1 MRWGY
6 DYLPLPN
13 NSSRRRPSCWLLGC
27 LIAIFP
33 ANLIVLWWLR
43 SPPDLLDTFRP
54 LNSIPPVRSDIFA
67 GNSSDPAS
75 LDIPGQDERAVVSTL
90 YSESFTSAV
99 LTLGRSLQNAKIA
112 ARCILLYIPE
122 RLSSQT
128 LCQLSEIGWE
138 LRPIERIPL
147 PNGGKGV
154 HPRFRDQY
162 SKLRVWSL
170 DEIGIKSVIYLD
182 GDMLVRQNFD
192 ELWGLPFEFAAVS
205 DVYGDS
211 RGFALSFNAGMM
223 FLHTSSSIFSDMLN
237 KIETA
242 EYRRLDAEQGFLNS
256 YFASQVVRLPH
267 TYNANLVI
275 KQRNPFLWGAIEE
288 DMRIVH
294 YTMMKPFISDER
306 SRAIGIWEEELKHWD
321 IVWQNVSS
329 ELMTMVGEC

>member
-1 MRWGY
+1 MRWSY
-6 DYLPLPN
+6 DYLPLPI
-13 NSSRRRPSCWLLGC
+13 NSSRRRLSCWLLGC
-27 LIAIFP
+27 LVALVSV
-33 ANLIVLWWLR
+33 NLIVLWWLR
-43 SPPDLLDTFRP
+43 PPSGLLDTFRP
-54 LNSIPPVRSDIFA
+54 LNSIPPLHSDVFA
-67 GNSSDPAS
+67 GNSSDPAL
-75 LDIPGQDERAVVSTL
+75 LDTPGQDERAVVSTL

-99 LTLGRSLQNAKIA
+99 LTLGRSLRNAKIA
-112 ARCILLYIPE
+112 ARRILLYLPE

-138 LRPIERIPL
+138 LRPIERIPP

-154 HPRFRDQY
+154 HLRFRDQY

-170 DEIGIKSVIYLD
+170 DSIGIKSVIYLD

-192 ELWGLPFEFAAVS
+192 ELWSLPFEFAAVP

-223 FLHTSSSIFSDMLN
+223 LLRTSSNIFSDMLN
-237 KIETA
+237 KIDTA

-256 YFASQVVRLPH
+256 YFASQVVRLPR

-275 KQRNPFLWGAIEE
+275 KQRNPLLWDTIEE

-294 YTMMKPFISDER
+294 YTMMKPFIPDDR
-306 SRAIGIWEEELKHWD
+306 SRAVGIWEEELKYWD
-321 IVWQNVSS
+321 IVWKNVSS
-329 ELMTMVGEC
+329 ELIGEC